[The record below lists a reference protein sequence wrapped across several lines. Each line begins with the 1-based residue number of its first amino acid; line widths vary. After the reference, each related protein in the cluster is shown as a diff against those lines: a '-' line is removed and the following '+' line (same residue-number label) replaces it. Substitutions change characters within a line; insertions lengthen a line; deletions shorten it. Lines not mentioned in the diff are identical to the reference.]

1 MAHSAPPR
9 NQLGAPGP
17 KYSAGV
23 RRGTSLANSIKF
35 DRYLVTAAGKA
46 STWMTIGAA
55 VAIALVYFLAAR
67 LGLALLAQPS
77 DVAVFWPASGVA
89 TGILVAA
96 GRRAGVA
103 FVAGVLVGTIAANL
117 VSGMTFL
124 TSLLIG
130 FCNTSEALL
139 VAWLLERWF
148 GPAFTFSGVRR
159 VVCFFAAAGLAAAT
173 FALGGAAVMAEL
185 TATPFWEVWRLWF
198 LSHAVGIV
206 VVAPFLIELGQLT
219 RERPNRAKL
228 TEGVGVL
235 TLIILAS
242 IYAVALP
249 TGSWLSFDS
258 DAVVFPL
265 LLWLTARKLRTFAI
279 AGAFVVSMVVI
290 GATTFGIGHFGDVS
304 VSIFARVHGAQ
315 VVGTMVTAFTL
326 ILTALFA
333 ERERAELALAE
344 RNAQFNLARYAARV
358 STYAYD
364 KTSRTMQLS
373 EASAAIFGLPRNTT
387 EMTADEWRLRVHPED
402 LQRLDAERQSAFKD
416 RRTELVSEFRII
428 RPDGEVRWIEA
439 RSLITYDAAG
449 HACRMLGVYIDITE
463 RRQAEDHKSL
473 LIAELDHRVKNILAC
488 VAVIAQHTRD
498 ATKSMDDFLKLLDGR
513 LHSLANTHALLSRN
527 RWHGVSLAEL
537 VRGELAPWMQGGN
550 TLIDGPDIV
559 LTAEAT
565 QPVSM
570 VLHELATNATKYGAF
585 SSGHGRISV
594 RWRRHSHCDARSK
607 LVLEWQEAGGP
618 SVCAANSHGYGTS
631 VIQNLIPYELGGT
644 VDYELAR
651 EGVRCRL
658 EIPAKWLQHLPSA

>member
-55 VAIALVYFLAAR
+55 VAIALLYFLAAR

-139 VAWLLERWF
+139 VAWLLERWC
-148 GPAFTFSGVRR
+148 GSAFTFSGVRR

-235 TLIILAS
+235 SLIILAS

-315 VVGTMVTAFTL
+315 VVGAMVTAFTL

-387 EMTADEWRLRVHPED
+387 EMTADEWRSRVHPED

>member
-35 DRYLVTAAGKA
+35 DRYLATAAGKA

-55 VAIALVYFLAAR
+55 VAIALLYFLAAR

-139 VAWLLERWF
+139 VAWLLERWC
-148 GPAFTFSGVRR
+148 GSAFTFSGVRR

-235 TLIILAS
+235 SLIILAS

-315 VVGTMVTAFTL
+315 VVGAMVTAFTL

-488 VAVIAQHTRD
+488 VAVIARHTRD

-513 LHSLANTHALLSRN
+513 LHSLAHTHALLSRN

-537 VRGELAPWMQGGN
+537 VRGELAPWMQDGN

>member
-1 MAHSAPPR
+1 VAHSAPPR

-35 DRYLVTAAGKA
+35 DRYLATAAGKA

-55 VAIALVYFLAAR
+55 VAIALLYFLAAR

-139 VAWLLERWF
+139 VAWLLERWC
-148 GPAFTFSGVRR
+148 GSAFTFSGVRR

-235 TLIILAS
+235 SLIILAS

-315 VVGTMVTAFTL
+315 VVGAMVTAFTL

-513 LHSLANTHALLSRN
+513 LHSLAHTHALLSRN

-537 VRGELAPWMQGGN
+537 VRGELAPWMQDGN

>member
-1 MAHSAPPR
+1 VLDCVSNLVRRAQVFRGAFNPR
-9 NQLGAPGP
+9 
-17 KYSAGV
+17 GV
-23 RRGTSLANSIKF
+23 RRGTLLANSVKL
-35 DRYLVTAAGKA
+35 DRYLVTATGKA

-67 LGLALLAQPS
+67 LGHSLLAQPS

-103 FVAGVLVGTIAANL
+103 SVVGVLVGAIAANL
-117 VSGMTFL
+117 MSGMTFL
-124 TSLLIG
+124 TSFLFGL
-130 FCNTSEALL
+130 CNTSEALL

-148 GPAFTFSGVRR
+148 GPAFTFSDVRR
-159 VVCFFAAAGLAAAT
+159 VVGFFAAAGCAAAT
-173 FALGGAAVMAEL
+173 FALGGAAVMVEL

-206 VVAPFLIELGQLT
+206 VVAPCLIELGQLT
-219 RERPNRAKL
+219 RERPTRAKL

-235 TLIILAS
+235 VLIILAS

-290 GATTFGIGHFGDVS
+290 GATTYGIGHFGDVG

-364 KTSRTMQLS
+364 KTSRTMHLS

-387 EMTADEWRLRVHPED
+387 KMTADEWRLRVHPED
-402 LQRLDAERQSAFKD
+402 LQRLDAERQSAFKE
-416 RRTELVSEFRII
+416 RRTELVSEFRIS

-439 RSLITYDAAG
+439 RALITYDASG
-449 HACRMLGVYIDITE
+449 RACRMLGVYIDITE
-463 RRQAEDHKSL
+463 RKQAEDHKSL

-498 ATKSMDDFLKLLDGR
+498 ATKSMDDFLKLLNGR

-527 RWHGVSLAEL
+527 RWHCVSLAEL
-537 VRGELAPWMQGGN
+537 VRGELAPWMQEGN
-550 TLIDGPDIV
+550 TLTLRTRRLHRWARHCAHCGSDTARVDGSARARYECHEVWCLFQWAWPDFG
-559 LTAEAT
+559 
-565 QPVSM
+565 M
-570 VLHELATNATKYGAF
+570 LAKA
-585 SSGHGRISV
+585 
-594 RWRRHSHCDARSK
+594 
-607 LVLEWQEAGGP
+607 
-618 SVCAANSHGYGTS
+618 
-631 VIQNLIPYELGGT
+631 
-644 VDYELAR
+644 
-651 EGVRCRL
+651 
-658 EIPAKWLQHLPSA
+658 LPK

>member
-1 MAHSAPPR
+1 VAHRALPR
-9 NQLGAPGP
+9 NQLGASSPSVP
-17 KYSAGV
+17 RGV
-23 RRGTSLANSIKF
+23 CRGTLLANSVKLGRF
-35 DRYLVTAAGKA
+35 LVTTTGKPDTLA
-46 STWMTIGAA
+46 TMAAA

-67 LGLALLAQPS
+67 IGLSLLAQPS

-103 FVAGVLVGTIAANL
+103 LATGVLVGTIAANL
-117 VSGMTFL
+117 VSDMTLL

-130 FCNTSEALL
+130 FCNTNEALL

-148 GPAFTFSGVRR
+148 GPAFTFGDVRR
-159 VVCFFAAAGLAAAT
+159 VVGFFAAAGLASAT

-206 VVAPFLIELGQLT
+206 VVAPFLIELAQLR

-235 TLIILAS
+235 ALIVLAS

-249 TGSWLSFDS
+249 TGSWLSFDT

-265 LLWLTARKLRTFAI
+265 LLWLTARKLRTYAV
-279 AGAFVVSMVVI
+279 AGAFVLSMVVI
-290 GATTFGIGHFGDVS
+290 GATTYGIGHFGDVS

-315 VVGTMVTAFTL
+315 VVGAMVTAFTL
-326 ILTALFA
+326 ILTTLFA
-333 ERERAELALAE
+333 ERERAELTLAE

-364 KTSRTMQLS
+364 KTSKTMQLS
-373 EASAAIFGLPRNTT
+373 EASAAIFGLPQNTT
-387 EMTADEWRLRVHPED
+387 EMTAEEWRSRVHPDD
-402 LQRLDAERQSAFKD
+402 LQRLDAERHSAFD
-416 RRTELVSEFRII
+416 ERRTELVSEFRIV
-428 RPDGEVRWIEA
+428 RPDGEFRWIEA
-439 RSLITYDAAG
+439 RALITYDAAG

-498 ATKSMDDFLKLLDGR
+498 ATKSMDDFLKLLNGR

-527 RWHGVSLAEL
+527 RWHGVSIAEL
-537 VRGELAPWMQGGN
+537 VRGELAPWMQDGN

-585 SSGHGRISV
+585 SNGHGRISV
-594 RWRRHSHCDARSK
+594 RWQRHSHSDARSK

-618 SVCAANSHGYGTS
+618 SVCADSAHGYGTS
-631 VIQNLIPYELGGT
+631 VIHNLIPYELGGS

-658 EIPAKWLQHLPSA
+658 EIPAKWLQRSRSV

>member
-1 MAHSAPPR
+1 
-9 NQLGAPGP
+9 
-17 KYSAGV
+17 
-23 RRGTSLANSIKF
+23 
-35 DRYLVTAAGKA
+35 
-46 STWMTIGAA
+46 MTIGAA

-67 LGLALLAQPS
+67 LGLSLLAQPA

-96 GRRAGVA
+96 GRRAAVA
-103 FVAGVLVGTIAANL
+103 SVAGVLMGTIAANL
-117 VSGMTFL
+117 VSGMTFF
-124 TSLLIG
+124 SSFLIG
-130 FCNTSEALL
+130 LCNTSEALL

-148 GPAFTFSGVRR
+148 GSAFTFSDVRR
-159 VVCFFAAAGLAAAT
+159 VVCFFAAAGFAAAT
-173 FALGGAAVMAEL
+173 FALGGAAVMVEL

-198 LSHAVGIV
+198 LSHAIGIV
-206 VVAPFLIELGQLT
+206 VVAPCLIELGQLT
-219 RERPNRAKL
+219 RERPTRAKL

-235 TLIILAS
+235 ALIILAS

-279 AGAFVVSMVVI
+279 AGAFVVSMMVI
-290 GATTFGIGHFGDVS
+290 GATTYGIGHFGDVS

-315 VVGTMVTAFTL
+315 VVGAMVTAFTL

-344 RNAQFNLARYAARV
+344 RNAQFNLARCAARV

-364 KTSRTMQLS
+364 KTSRTMHLS

-387 EMTADEWRLRVHPED
+387 KMTADEWRLRVHPED
-402 LQRLDAERQSAFKD
+402 LQRLDVERQSAFKE

-439 RSLITYDAAG
+439 RALITYDAAG

-463 RRQAEDHKSL
+463 RRRAEDHKGL
-473 LIAELDHRVKNILAC
+473 LIAELDHRVKNILAS

-498 ATKSMDDFLKLLDGR
+498 ATKSMDDFLKLLNGR

-537 VRGELAPWMQGGN
+537 VRGELAPWMREGN

-585 SSGHGRISV
+585 SNGHGRISV
-594 RWRRHSHCDARSK
+594 CWRRHSHSDARSK

-618 SVCAANSHGYGTS
+618 SVSATSAHGYGTS
-631 VIQNLIPYELGGT
+631 VIQNIIPYELGGS
-644 VDYELAR
+644 VDYELAHG
-651 EGVRCRL
+651 GVRCRL
-658 EIPAKWLQHLPSA
+658 EIPAKWLQHSTSV

>member
-55 VAIALVYFLAAR
+55 VAIALLYFLAAR

-139 VAWLLERWF
+139 VAWLLERWC
-148 GPAFTFSGVRR
+148 GSAFTFSGVRR

-235 TLIILAS
+235 SLIILAS

-315 VVGTMVTAFTL
+315 VVGAMVTAFTL

>member
-1 MAHSAPPR
+1 
-9 NQLGAPGP
+9 
-17 KYSAGV
+17 
-23 RRGTSLANSIKF
+23 
-35 DRYLVTAAGKA
+35 
-46 STWMTIGAA
+46 
-55 VAIALVYFLAAR
+55 
-67 LGLALLAQPS
+67 
-77 DVAVFWPASGVA
+77 
-89 TGILVAA
+89 
-96 GRRAGVA
+96 
-103 FVAGVLVGTIAANL
+103 
-117 VSGMTFL
+117 
-124 TSLLIG
+124 
-130 FCNTSEALL
+130 
-139 VAWLLERWF
+139 
-148 GPAFTFSGVRR
+148 
-159 VVCFFAAAGLAAAT
+159 
-173 FALGGAAVMAEL
+173 
-185 TATPFWEVWRLWF
+185 
-198 LSHAVGIV
+198 
-206 VVAPFLIELGQLT
+206 LIELGQLT

-235 TLIILAS
+235 SLIILAS

-315 VVGTMVTAFTL
+315 VVGAMVTAFTL

-402 LQRLDAERQSAFKD
+402 LQQLDAERQSAFKD

>member
-35 DRYLVTAAGKA
+35 DRYLATAAGKA

-55 VAIALVYFLAAR
+55 VAIALLYFLAAR

-139 VAWLLERWF
+139 VAWLLERWC
-148 GPAFTFSGVRR
+148 GSAFTFSGVRR

-235 TLIILAS
+235 SLIILAS

-315 VVGTMVTAFTL
+315 VVGAMVTAFTL

-373 EASAAIFGLPRNTT
+373 EASAANFGLPRNTT

-513 LHSLANTHALLSRN
+513 LHSLAHTHALLSRN

-537 VRGELAPWMQGGN
+537 VRGELAPWMQDGN

>member
-23 RRGTSLANSIKF
+23 RRGTSLANSIKV
-35 DRYLVTAAGKA
+35 DRYLATAAGKA

-55 VAIALVYFLAAR
+55 VAIALLYFLAAR

-139 VAWLLERWF
+139 VAWLLERWC
-148 GPAFTFSGVRR
+148 GSAFTFSGVRR

-235 TLIILAS
+235 SLIILAS

>member
-1 MAHSAPPR
+1 VAHSAPPR

-35 DRYLVTAAGKA
+35 DRYLATAAGKA

-55 VAIALVYFLAAR
+55 VAIALLYFLAAR

-139 VAWLLERWF
+139 VAWLLERWC
-148 GPAFTFSGVRR
+148 GSAFTFSGVRR

-315 VVGTMVTAFTL
+315 VVGAMVTAFTL

-373 EASAAIFGLPRNTT
+373 EASAAIFGLARNTT
-387 EMTADEWRLRVHPED
+387 EMTADEWRSRVHPED

>member
-35 DRYLVTAAGKA
+35 DRYLATAAGKA

-55 VAIALVYFLAAR
+55 VAIALLYFLAAR

-139 VAWLLERWF
+139 VAWLLERWC
-148 GPAFTFSGVRR
+148 GSAFTFSGVRR

-235 TLIILAS
+235 SLIILAS

-315 VVGTMVTAFTL
+315 VVGAMVTAFTL

-488 VAVIAQHTRD
+488 VAVIARHTRD

-537 VRGELAPWMQGGN
+537 VRGELAPWMQDGN

>member
-55 VAIALVYFLAAR
+55 VAIALLYFLAAR

-103 FVAGVLVGTIAANL
+103 FVVGVLVGTIAANL

-139 VAWLLERWF
+139 VAWLLERWC
-148 GPAFTFSGVRR
+148 GSAFTFSGVRR

-315 VVGTMVTAFTL
+315 VVGAMVTAFTL

-373 EASAAIFGLPRNTT
+373 EASAAIFGLARNTT
-387 EMTADEWRLRVHPED
+387 EMTADEWRSRVHPED

>member
-1 MAHSAPPR
+1 ME
-9 NQLGAPGP
+9 
-17 KYSAGV
+17 
-23 RRGTSLANSIKF
+23 NSVKI
-35 DRYLVTAAGKA
+35 DRYLVTATGKA

-67 LGLALLAQPS
+67 LGLSLLAQPA

-96 GRRAGVA
+96 GRRAAVA
-103 FVAGVLVGTIAANL
+103 SVASVLMGTIAANL
-117 VSGMTFL
+117 VSGMTFF
-124 TSLLIG
+124 SSFLIG
-130 FCNTSEALL
+130 LCNTSEALL

-148 GPAFTFSGVRR
+148 GSAFTFSDVRR
-159 VVCFFAAAGLAAAT
+159 VVCFFAAAGFAAAT
-173 FALGGAAVMAEL
+173 FALGGAAVMVEL

-198 LSHAVGIV
+198 LSHAIGIV
-206 VVAPFLIELGQLT
+206 VVAPCLIELGQLT
-219 RERPNRAKL
+219 RERPTRAKL

-235 TLIILAS
+235 ALIILAS

-279 AGAFVVSMVVI
+279 AGAFVVSMMVI
-290 GATTFGIGHFGDVS
+290 GATTYGIGHFGDVS

-315 VVGTMVTAFTL
+315 VVGAMVTAFTL

-344 RNAQFNLARYAARV
+344 RNAQFNLARCAARV

-364 KTSRTMQLS
+364 KTSRTMHLS

-387 EMTADEWRLRVHPED
+387 KMTADEWRLRVHPED
-402 LQRLDAERQSAFKD
+402 LQRLDVERQSAFKE

-439 RSLITYDAAG
+439 RALITYDAAG

-463 RRQAEDHKSL
+463 RRRAEDHKGL
-473 LIAELDHRVKNILAC
+473 LIAELDHRVKNILAS

-498 ATKSMDDFLKLLDGR
+498 ATKSMDDFLKLLNGPATFFGQ
-513 LHSLANTHALLSRN
+513 HACSLEPQPLARRQSR
-527 RWHGVSLAEL
+527 RARAWRACSL
-537 VRGELAPWMQGGN
+537 
-550 TLIDGPDIV
+550 D
-559 LTAEAT
+559 
-565 QPVSM
+565 
-570 VLHELATNATKYGAF
+570 
-585 SSGHGRISV
+585 
-594 RWRRHSHCDARSK
+594 
-607 LVLEWQEAGGP
+607 AGGQHAHRWARY
-618 SVCAANSHGYGTS
+618 CAHCGGDTARVDGSARAR
-631 VIQNLIPYELGGT
+631 YECHQVWCLFQWAWPDFGM
-644 VDYELAR
+644 LAK
-651 EGVRCRL
+651 
-658 EIPAKWLQHLPSA
+658 ALPQ

>member
-35 DRYLVTAAGKA
+35 DRYLATAAGKA

-55 VAIALVYFLAAR
+55 VAIALLYFLAAR

-139 VAWLLERWF
+139 VAWLLERWC
-148 GPAFTFSGVRR
+148 GSAFTFSGVRR

-235 TLIILAS
+235 SLIILAS

-315 VVGTMVTAFTL
+315 VVGAMVTAFTL

>member
-35 DRYLVTAAGKA
+35 DRYLATAAGKA

-55 VAIALVYFLAAR
+55 VAIALLYFLAAR

-139 VAWLLERWF
+139 VAWLLERWC
-148 GPAFTFSGVRR
+148 GSAFTFSGVRR

-315 VVGTMVTAFTL
+315 VVGAMVTAFTL

-513 LHSLANTHALLSRN
+513 LHSLAHTHALLSRN

-537 VRGELAPWMQGGN
+537 VRGELAPWMQDGN

>member
-1 MAHSAPPR
+1 VAHSAPPR

-55 VAIALVYFLAAR
+55 VAIALLYFLAAR

-139 VAWLLERWF
+139 VAWLLERWC
-148 GPAFTFSGVRR
+148 GSAFTFSGVRR

-235 TLIILAS
+235 SLIILAS

-315 VVGTMVTAFTL
+315 VVGAMVTAFTL